1 MTKRSAD
8 EDTRPDVPAELSELD
23 DGALSEL
30 LASLTAEFDAL
41 LDEGSR
47 DVATM
52 TALADDI
59 DRVDGEGKARIAAA
73 VEADA
78 TIAALAERVRAST
91 EDPEPDEPD
100 EPEADEP
107 AEVPVED
114 EAREPVLVASNTTSN
129 TVTSSRPALSDI
141 ARRTR
146 RPKIEQRRSAVTIT
160 AAVDLPGVS
169 PGTIID
175 LTQVAQSFHDRARV
189 LSEGQRAPVARVQ
202 VPHTHT
208 LGTDPQANVR
218 SIDDLIG
225 QPSAQALVASGGWC
239 APSVPIFELFD
250 IGPDIDNI
258 FDLPSLGS
266 EVRAGVMVPSF
277 YGIGDVSG
285 ALWTWTEAQDL
296 DVANT
301 ITNKA
306 LTSNVAT
313 LTTSNAHNLTVGRT
327 VVVSGVGSP
336 FDGTWTVASV
346 PTSTTFT
353 YADTATNVTSAASTG
368 TTGAQKGCMR
378 IPCPTWT
385 ECRMEAEGLCVT
397 HGNLSDRAWPE
408 LTKQFLSI
416 VMGAHQRR
424 MSAAKIAKVLADTAT
439 VTPGAGM
446 ASSDATGDLLNV
458 VSLAAADLRSQYR
471 ISKRRSVDL
480 LLPDWTL
487 EVLRSNM
494 AMRQGVWDAMNITDG
509 QITAWLTARG
519 VRVQFTPDWQPLY
532 STTAATAWPANVT
545 FAIWLTG
552 SYFSI
557 DGGEID
563 LGVVRDSTLNATN
576 DFTAAW
582 SEQFY
587 QVCRRGPQGRQY
599 TVPLSVDGITGC
611 CP

>member
-8 EDTRPDVPAELSELD
+8 EDTGRPDVPAELSELD
-23 DGALSEL
+23 DDALTALVE
-30 LASLTAEFDAL
+30 SLTAEFDRL

-59 DRVDGEGKARIAAA
+59 ERVNGEAAA
-73 VEADA
+73 REAAALEDDA
-78 TIAALAERVRAST
+78 SIAALSERIHGST
-91 EDPEPDEPD
+91 EDPEPEPEPEPD
-100 EPEADEP
+100 AEPEAP
-107 AEVPVED
+107 AEPEAVE
-114 EAREPVLVASNTTSN
+114 RELVSAS
-129 TVTSSRPALSDI
+129 VTASTRPALRDI
-141 ARRTR
+141 
-146 RPKIEQRRSAVTIT
+146 QRRSPRPRIEHRRTPAVTIT

-169 PGTIID
+169 PGTVID

-189 LSEGQRAPVARVQ
+189 LSEGQRAPVCRVQ

-225 QPSAQALVASGGWC
+225 QPTAPALVASGGWC

-285 ALWTWTEAQDL
+285 ALWTWTEAQD
-296 DVANT
+296 
-301 ITNKA
+301 I
-306 LTSNVAT
+306 
-313 LTTSNAHNLTVGRT
+313 
-327 VVVSGVGSP
+327 
-336 FDGTWTVASV
+336 
-346 PTSTTFT
+346 
-353 YADTATNVTSAASTG
+353 SAATQPAG
-368 TTGAQKGCMR
+368 PEKPCMK

-408 LTKQFLSI
+408 LTRQFLSI

-424 MSAAKIAKVLADTAT
+424 LSAAKIAKVIADTAT
-439 VTPGAGM
+439 VAPDAAM
-446 ASSDATGDLLNV
+446 MPSDAAGDLLNV
-458 VSLAAADLRSQYR
+458 ISLAAADLRSQYR

-480 LLPDWTL
+480 LLPDWAL

-494 AMRQGVWDAMNITDG
+494 AMRAGVFDAMNITDG
-509 QITAWLTARG
+509 QITSWLTARG
-519 VRVQFTPDWQPLY
+519 VRPQFTPDWQPLY
-532 STTAATAWPANVT
+532 ASTAALKWPATLT
-545 FAIWLTG
+545 FALWLTG

-587 QVCRRGPQGRQY
+587 QVCRRGPQGRKY
-599 TVPLSVDGITGC
+599 TVNLAVDGVTAC